1 MLNEID
7 QQQET
12 KKQQKQ
18 HLILL
23 TIFQEKVEDLDG
35 FWGRRQKL
43 ALKTIKNRHFKCH
56 LPKISG

>member
-12 KKQQKQ
+12 KQQKQ

-23 TIFQEKVEDLDG
+23 TIFQEKVEDLDS
-35 FWGRRQKL
+35 FWGQE
-43 ALKTIKNRHFKCH
+43 TNISIKNH
-56 LPKISG
+56 